1 MKHFRSVVMV
11 PWWLEIISTK
21 PLNLVSYKYIY
32 IYLKSSQF
40 KSIFIGSGSLHG
52 TITAPKHVVQNHAA
66 WPKRQNNHEELWGAG
81 VMDQPCQK
89 VVTELIVSLFG
100 GCSIVLMV

>member
-32 IYLKSSQF
+32 IYLLNPANSKVY
-40 KSIFIGSGSLHG
+40 SLVLVHFMV
-52 TITAPKHVVQNHAA
+52 TAPKHVVQNHAA